1 MQRGDNTVTTQR
13 KTTGIRMP
21 VDLDNKLT
29 EIARK
34 QGFTKN
40 AVMIQALRVFVKKTK
55 KEEG

>member
-1 MQRGDNTVTTQR
+1 MTTQR

-29 EIARK
+29 EIAKK

-55 KEEG
+55 REED